1 MTDRKP
7 RRHCLFGAAEKSVVS
22 LSARVVR
29 IDGLGQENYVLGH
42 SKVTLRRLK
51 EMESLGYFPTGHRR
65 AARAETML
73 RPDGEFLVF
82 KGLIV
87 AGLWL

>member
-1 MTDRKP
+1 LLGATRK
-7 RRHCLFGAAEKSVVS
+7 RVVS
-22 LSARVVR
+22 LSARVVC
-29 IDGLGQENYVLGH
+29 IHGLGWENYVLGH

-51 EMESLGYFPTGHRR
+51 EMGSLRYFPTSHRW

-82 KGLIV
+82 EGLFV
-87 AGLWL
+87 PGLWL